1 VLRAEQAFYEEN
13 MPLNSVEGFIR
24 QILGWREY
32 VRGLY
37 WYKMPEY
44 ADMNYLELTAPLPDF
59 YWSAQTDLK
68 CVSQSVAQTRDHAYA
83 HHIQRLMVLGNYALL
98 TGVSPEQLNNWFLSV
113 YVDAYE
119 WVELPNVSGMVLFA
133 DGGILAS
140 KPYVSGGAYID
151 RMSNYCGSCKY
162 NVKKKTGEDACPFN
176 YLYWNFL
183 MSHEDKFKNNPRMGM
198 MYRTLSKM
206 NDENRNQIQKDS
218 QIWLNADPESI

>member
-1 VLRAEQAFYEEN
+1 
-13 MPLNSVEGFIR
+13 
-24 QILGWREY
+24 
-32 VRGLY
+32 
-37 WYKMPEY
+37 
-44 ADMNYLELTAPLPDF
+44 
-59 YWSAQTDLK
+59 
-68 CVSQSVAQTRDHAYA
+68 
-83 HHIQRLMVLGNYALL
+83 MVLGNYALL

-206 NDENRNQIQKDS
+206 SDENRNQIQKDS
-218 QIWLNADPESI
+218 QIWLNADPQRIKTLIM